1 MKIQKHPE
9 FGNTLETILY
19 PLLLLLSMWS
29 IFIVDKISPLHLYRF
44 GILPQ
49 DWIGLRGVLFSPLLH
64 STSDFSHIL
73 NNSTPIA
80 VLLGALIYFYREI
93 AGWVFG
99 ISWISS
105 GLLVWIFAH
114 NFGAYHIGMSSVIY
128 ALAGFLF
135 VSGTLR
141 KYRPLQGISLF
152 VIFVYGSM
160 IWGIFPMQERVSWEG
175 HLSGLVTGIVLAF
188 LFREKGPQ
196 APKYGYE
203 IEKELGIEPP
213 DLEGQWHE
221 KIRLAEERAAE
232 IKRQQLD
239 FEIIYY
245 YKPKSEVPN
254 SPRPDEKLPPNDPTP

>member
-1 MKIQKHPE
+1 MKIQKQSE
-9 FGNTLETILY
+9 FGNTLETVLY
-19 PLLLLLSMWS
+19 PVLLLLLMWS
-29 IFIVDKISPLHLYRF
+29 IFILDIVSPFRLYQF
-44 GILPQ
+44 GVLPH

-93 AGWVFG
+93 ALMVFT

-105 GLLVWIFAH
+105 GLLVWIFAQ
-114 NFGAYHIGMSSVIY
+114 NNGAYHIGMSSVIY

-188 LFREKGPQ
+188 LFKEKGPQ
-196 APKYGYE
+196 APKYRYE
-203 IEKELGIEPP
+203 IEKEMGIEPP
-213 DLEGQWHE
+213 DLEGQWRE
-221 KIRLAEERAAE
+221 NIRLAEERVAE
-232 IKRQQLD
+232 INRQQVD
-239 FEIIYY
+239 FEIIYN
-245 YKPKSEVPN
+245 YKPKQEV
-254 SPRPDEKLPPNDPTP
+254 STSQRPDDKLPPNTPTL